1 MPLRTLYVLVAI
13 AVGAVGLGLDF
24 YVIAGTMGPPQNR
37 SAPNFLVY
45 YATFLTNLS
54 NFGLILV
61 YLSDLTR
68 WPWLGWFRHP
78 VARAGMGGIMLLVM
92 GFYHFMLAPTLTQ
105 LTGPIVVS
113 NYLLHYATP
122 LLYLGWWA
130 AFTAHGTLRVRDV
143 PAMLVPGLLYVAYV
157 LVRGLVAGEYPY
169 TILDPGFA
177 LPGGRPGGY
186 LTVGI
191 SVAVLVVVV
200 AIFDLLLAGIDGLIA
215 GRRQSASR
223 GQT

>member
-1 MPLRTLYVLVAI
+1 MALRNWLVLAAV
-13 AVGAVGLGLDF
+13 AVGAIGLGIDF

-37 SAPNFLVY
+37 SVPNFLVY

-61 YLSDLTR
+61 YVSDLTR

-78 VARAGMGGIMLLVM
+78 VARAGIGGIMLLVM
-92 GFYHFMLAPTLTQ
+92 GFYHFMLAPTLN

-113 NYLLHYATP
+113 NYLLHYVTP
-122 LLYLGWWA
+122 VLYLVWWA
-130 AFTAHGTLRVRDV
+130 AFTGHGTLRFRDV

-157 LVRGLVAGEYPY
+157 LARGPIAGEYPY

-177 LPGGRPGGY
+177 PPGGHPDGY

-191 SVAVLVVVV
+191 SVGVLVVVV

-215 GRRQSASR
+215 RRRQSASR